1 MPRNRWVTAGGRR
14 AVRGE
19 AGGAQTCT
27 VQAQEWGIR
36 ERARLGLLLLWCNGD
51 CAVGSEWGVEWVP
64 STVEDRQ
71 PPTVPRRDRLEAG
84 KRWQGPVPTPYM
96 ETRIQVCLLAPQL
109 AVSWRLETF
118 LTHLCDVAAT
128 RERRHQHP
136 ICSEPEPSEVRR
148 GCCCFIDNLLGLVAL
163 SSPHRAPVDP
173 FALRAGPPWLRGAP
187 PGCWRW
193 CWSPRRLSL
202 WPCLLRSG
210 RSWRSWN
217 WSCRRVS
224 CQQHVH
230 KLAQRVARSA
240 LYALSTRVT
249 AIRTTALLSVFCT
262 RVWKYTSIT
271 RENNPTEL
279 LP

>member
-1 MPRNRWVTAGGRR
+1 MYEKKDNVRKWNTVQKKSTKGKGHNVCHETAGWQQ
-14 AVRGE
+14 E
-19 AGGAQTCT
+19 AGELYAEE
-27 VQAQEWGIR
+27 QAAHKHAPCKPR

-51 CAVGSEWGVEWVP
+51 CAVGSERGVEWVP
-64 STVEDRQ
+64 STVEGRQ

-84 KRWQGPVPTPYM
+84 RRWQGPVPTPYM

-173 FALRAGPPWLRGAP
+173 FVLRAGPPWLRGAP

-193 CWSPRRLSL
+193 C
-202 WPCLLRSG
+202 
-210 RSWRSWN
+210 
-217 WSCRRVS
+217 
-224 CQQHVH
+224 
-230 KLAQRVARSA
+230 
-240 LYALSTRVT
+240 
-249 AIRTTALLSVFCT
+249 
-262 RVWKYTSIT
+262 
-271 RENNPTEL
+271 
-279 LP
+279 

>member
-1 MPRNRWVTAGGRR
+1 MCATKPLGDSRR
-14 AVRGE
+14 QASCTRRSRRRTNMHRASARVGASWTRTVGAAVAMMQWRLRRGK
-19 AGGAQTCT
+19 
-27 VQAQEWGIR
+27 
-36 ERARLGLLLLWCNGD
+36 RARSWMSSLH
-51 CAVGSEWGVEWVP
+51 SWGQAAADSAEEGQ
-64 STVEDRQ
+64 TR
-71 PPTVPRRDRLEAG
+71 
-84 KRWQGPVPTPYM
+84 RWQGPVPTPYM

-193 CWSPRRLSL
+193 C
-202 WPCLLRSG
+202 
-210 RSWRSWN
+210 
-217 WSCRRVS
+217 
-224 CQQHVH
+224 
-230 KLAQRVARSA
+230 
-240 LYALSTRVT
+240 
-249 AIRTTALLSVFCT
+249 
-262 RVWKYTSIT
+262 
-271 RENNPTEL
+271 
-279 LP
+279 